1 MKTRIN
7 LIENF
12 EVISPNFLITIPE
25 LLNNFLFRDLELSY
39 RELEEQAKSEIK
51 NLKNKYELLK
61 REMEDREDRQS
72 RQIDPEVQR
81 VKIKKEVQAIFNSE
95 LNAKQY
101 QIERLSEELH
111 DNKRK
116 YETLQITFDWFKED
130 KEKDIAT
137 LREKHKTDMNEMIM
151 EMQNLQHKLE
161 GTC

>member
-1 MKTRIN
+1 
-7 LIENF
+7 
-12 EVISPNFLITIPE
+12 
-25 LLNNFLFRDLELSY
+25 
-39 RELEEQAKSEIK
+39 
-51 NLKNKYELLK
+51 
-61 REMEDREDRQS
+61 MEDREDRQS

-101 QIERLSEELH
+101 QIERLSEQLH

-161 GTC
+161 GTR